1 MFKLKTAATVFV
13 VASTLVASVATA
25 RTAAASPPDAMRIV
39 VTYGDLNLAT
49 REGADALRSRVVH
62 AAMQIK
68 GNVDPRDLQG
78 MAEMRKARDAA
89 LAMADAIIEH
99 SQPAFAAVGGAPN
112 HLDL

>member
-1 MFKLKTAATVFV
+1 MFNLKTAATVFA
-13 VASTLVASVATA
+13 VASALTATVATA
-25 RTAAASPPDAMRIV
+25 RTANEASPDAVRIV
-39 VTYGDLNLAT
+39 VRYGDLNLAT

-89 LAMADAIIEH
+89 LAMADAIIVH
-99 SQPAFAAVGGAPN
+99 SQPAFAATGGAPD

>member
-1 MFKLKTAATVFV
+1 MFKLKTAAALFA
-13 VASTLVASVATA
+13 VASALTATAATA
-25 RTAAASPPDAMRIV
+25 RTADASSPDAMRIV
-39 VTYGDLNLAT
+39 VRYGDLNLAT

-78 MAEMRKARDAA
+78 MAEMRRARDAA
-89 LAMADAIIEH
+89 LAMADAIIVH
-99 SQPAFAAVGGAPN
+99 SQPAFAAVGGPPN